1 MSSCRKKLH
10 GNSSKKW
17 CFKETTSF
25 LQVYTVIK
33 VVTPNFS
40 NRYLNK
46 QRKYLGVFF
55 QILCYQTKIKVDST
69 PPVVFFDRHGH
80 FSFNI

>member
-10 GNSSKKW
+10 ENSSKKG
-17 CFKETTSF
+17 CLMETTSF

-33 VVTPNFS
+33 VVTQNFS

-46 QRKYLGVFF
+46 QRKYLEEFSSR
-55 QILCYQTKIKVDST
+55 LCVIKLDSI
-69 PPVVFFDRHGH
+69 PPVVFFDRPGH
-80 FSFNI
+80 FSFNV

>member
-33 VVTPNFS
+33 VVTQNFS
-40 NRYLNK
+40 NSYLNK
-46 QRKYLGVFF
+46 QGKYLEEFSSRCV
-55 QILCYQTKIKVDST
+55 IKLKLK
-69 PPVVFFDRHGH
+69 
-80 FSFNI
+80 